1 MKIAKD
7 FKWEMGHRL
16 PFHKGK
22 CKNLHGHSYKLTV
35 EFEGSIDKNGM
46 VLDYYDVKEI
56 VGPIVD
62 NLDHS
67 VMVFE
72 EDEELIDV
80 LEKLNSKAVV
90 VPFQTTAENICGY
103 FLKEIKSA
111 GLPENI
117 SQIRVWVY
125 ETENT
130 YATETIKL
138 G

>member
-7 FKWEMGHRL
+7 FNWEMGHRL

-22 CKNLHGHSYKLTV
+22 CRNLHGHSYKLTV
-35 EFEGSIDKNGM
+35 EFEGTLDDNGM

-56 VGPIVD
+56 VHPIIE

-72 EDEELIDV
+72 EDKELIEV
-80 LEKLNSKAVV
+80 LEKLNSKAVI
-90 VPFQTTAENICGY
+90 VPFQTTAENMCGY
-103 FLKEIKSA
+103 FLDKIKSA
-111 GLPENI
+111 GIPENI
-117 SQIRVWVY
+117 SAIRVWVY

-130 YATETIKL
+130 YATDSLIL